1 MSVCW
6 FPWKWTSCS
15 VTLSEDGS
23 CSPRR
28 RRPAFPLVFSRLS
41 VNFSTVAKKKGL
53 VHLLL
58 IYLGHACENR
68 SIFCGSPW
76 GRNRAKGC
84 DCREIKPLKPMLC
97 LVFRAARE
105 PRSLDV
111 LQKHP
116 GSNYSRQRKC
126 ACEVEGGK
134 ITCLSHWSNIQVL
147 SFAPQEGP

>member
-1 MSVCW
+1 MEMDVLFCHFVRRWILQSPSPPSNHERSLSSSLVC
-6 FPWKWTSCS
+6 P
-15 VTLSEDGS
+15 LI
-23 CSPRR
+23 SPQL
-28 RRPAFPLVFSRLS
+28 P
-41 VNFSTVAKKKGL
+41 KKKGP